1 MAKGDRI
8 KAREIETLESRAKDW
23 LLSGATLSATWDA
36 LRGGP
41 LTRKR
46 LAEIRDT
53 LFAKL
58 QASPDNVKALA
69 EGPILNA
76 NELVK
81 YRHPRPRKAAP
92 SIEQLSILDIVDGH
106 MGRTA

>member
-8 KAREIETLESRAKDW
+8 KAKEIARLEASAETHFLAG
-23 LLSGATLSATWDA
+23 LTLSATWEY

-46 LAEIRDT
+46 LTEIRDR
-53 LFAKL
+53 LFDRLKS
-58 QASPDNVKALA
+58 SPDNVKALA

-76 NELVK
+76 NELVR
-81 YRHPRPRKAAP
+81 YRHPRPVKNAP
-92 SIEQLSILDIVDGH
+92 PPVQLSILDIVDGH
-106 MGRTA
+106 MGRA